1 MSVVMIVTTRKLNC
15 LNSKLFS
22 YAHKMSKRKLN
33 DYAGFRTVL
42 SDSKNIVVLTGAGV
56 SAESGIP
63 VFRGAGGLW
72 RQYQATSLATPEAFR
87 ANPGLVWE
95 FYSYRRNIAFNAQPN
110 DVSIELK
117 CIYFC

>member
-1 MSVVMIVTTRKLNC
+1 
-15 LNSKLFS
+15 
-22 YAHKMSKRKLN
+22 MSKRKLN
-33 DYAGFRTVL
+33 DYAGFRKVL
-42 SDSKNIVVLTGAGV
+42 NHSKNIVVLTGAGV

-95 FYSYRRNIAFNAQPN
+95 FYSYRRNVAFNAQPN
-110 DVSIELK
+110 DVSIECK
-117 CIYFC
+117 CI

>member
-1 MSVVMIVTTRKLNC
+1 MIVTSRNLNF
-15 LNSKLFS
+15 LNTKLFS
-22 YAHKMSKRKLN
+22 YAYKMSKRKLN
-33 DYAGFRTVL
+33 DYAGFRKVL
-42 SDSKNIVVLTGAGV
+42 NHSKNIVVLTGAGV

-72 RQYQATSLATPEAFR
+72 RQYQASSLATPEAFR

-95 FYSYRRNIAFNAQPN
+95 FYSYRRNIAFNSQPN
-110 DVSIELK
+110 DVSIQHK